1 MNYKHVL
8 WLIHGTR
15 QVNKKEEK
23 VEVKS
28 VTERERESFHAC
40 CPYSTQKLVGD
51 NNGGP

>member
-1 MNYKHVL
+1 
-8 WLIHGTR
+8 
-15 QVNKKEEK
+15 VNKKEEK

-28 VTERERESFHAC
+28 VRERERERVSFHAC